1 MRTVACRTVQA
12 VRMAGRNEDREV
24 RTVAYRTVQ
33 AVRMADRNEEHE
45 VRTGWLQAKLCR
57 Q

>member
-1 MRTVACRTVQA
+1 
-12 VRMAGRNEDREV
+12 MAGRNEDREV
-24 RTVAYRTVQ
+24 RTVVYRTVQ